1 MIFHFCEII
10 FLYCEKF
17 ITFALKFNLMNTLN
31 EKVIKKIKQVR
42 EEKKFSQEQVAQVL
56 KMDRTT
62 YNKLELGKTELTLNT
77 LEAIVKVLE
86 INIDEVLEIS
96 AGKVYNFHTEKL
108 IMSVQGENASLHLY
122 TDKETMKIMNEEKKK

>member
-1 MIFHFCEII
+1 
-10 FLYCEKF
+10 
-17 ITFALKFNLMNTLN
+17 MNTLN